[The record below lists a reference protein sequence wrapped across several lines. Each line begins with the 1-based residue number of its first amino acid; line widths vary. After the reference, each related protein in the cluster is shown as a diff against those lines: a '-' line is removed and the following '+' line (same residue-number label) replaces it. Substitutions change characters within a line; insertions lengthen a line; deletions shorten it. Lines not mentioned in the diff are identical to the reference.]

1 MKRLF
6 PLVLGWLLVVP
17 AGAQAA
23 VAPDEMIR
31 ALSTQIIDDQARQGP
46 AERRPEEDVAFV
58 DETIMPNVN
67 FERMTALAVGRNWRQ
82 ATPEQQQQ
90 LMTEFRALLLRTYA
104 GALSSVKDQTVRMK
118 PLRADPAD
126 TEVVV
131 RSEIV
136 QSRGDPIQLDY
147 RLEKANSSWRIYDLN
162 VLGVWLVESY
172 RNQFTQE
179 ISAQRHRRSDQGP
192 RRAQPE
198 VRAGDQVGPNETFA
212 QATRLA
218 PTAPAVPGRGHAPER
233 GGSARAG
240 PSARGRRRGG
250 PLDAGPLR
258 LGRRRR
264 CWSSLPGA
272 RQPPAGLRVSSA
284 CRRTCASWLRCT
296 ASTACCSA
304 GRLTGSAAPPLPPLP
319 TPPCR
324 PPSTCH
330 RSSSATA
337 TSRRCA
343 G

>member
-1 MKRLF
+1 MRRLI
-6 PLVLGWLLVVP
+6 PLLLGWLLAVP
-17 AGAQAA
+17 AGAQTA

-31 ALSTQIIDDQARQGP
+31 VLSLQIIDKIKQDKDLRSGDLKKMSQ
-46 AERRPEEDVAFV
+46 FV

-136 QSRGDPIQLDY
+136 QTRGDPIQLDY

-179 ISAQRHRRSDQGP
+179 ISARGIDGLIKGLAERNQK
-192 RRAQPE
+192 
-198 VRAGDQVGPNETFA
+198 FA
-212 QATRLA
+212 QATR
-218 PTAPAVPGRGHAPER
+218 
-233 GGSARAG
+233 
-240 PSARGRRRGG
+240 
-250 PLDAGPLR
+250 
-258 LGRRRR
+258 
-264 CWSSLPGA
+264 
-272 RQPPAGLRVSSA
+272 
-284 CRRTCASWLRCT
+284 
-296 ASTACCSA
+296 
-304 GRLTGSAAPPLPPLP
+304 
-319 TPPCR
+319 
-324 PPSTCH
+324 
-330 RSSSATA
+330 
-337 TSRRCA
+337 
-343 G
+343 

>member
-1 MKRLF
+1 MRRLI
-6 PLVLGWLLVVP
+6 PLLLGWLLAVP
-17 AGAQAA
+17 AGAQTA

-31 ALSTQIIDDQARQGP
+31 VLSTQIIDKIKQDKDLQSGDLKKMSQ
-46 AERRPEEDVAFV
+46 FV

-179 ISAQRHRRSDQGP
+179 ISARGIDGLIKGLAERNQK
-192 RRAQPE
+192 
-198 VRAGDQVGPNETFA
+198 FA
-212 QATRLA
+212 QATK
-218 PTAPAVPGRGHAPER
+218 
-233 GGSARAG
+233 
-240 PSARGRRRGG
+240 
-250 PLDAGPLR
+250 
-258 LGRRRR
+258 
-264 CWSSLPGA
+264 
-272 RQPPAGLRVSSA
+272 
-284 CRRTCASWLRCT
+284 
-296 ASTACCSA
+296 
-304 GRLTGSAAPPLPPLP
+304 
-319 TPPCR
+319 
-324 PPSTCH
+324 
-330 RSSSATA
+330 
-337 TSRRCA
+337 
-343 G
+343 